1 MNSKEYFDR
10 TAKEYDEGYDGRFV
24 RCMYPE
30 VVRQVKELQGEDILD
45 IGCGNGNVIK
55 MLEAQRP
62 GHYYGAD
69 LSREM
74 LKEARKR
81 VSKEVVLKLA
91 DAVDLPFDDESFD
104 IVICNASFHHYEEPK
119 KAISEM
125 NRILRPGGA
134 LILGD
139 PTLPLFRRL
148 FNWALKWGKAG
159 DVWIY
164 GKKDILPLFRS
175 GGFDILKWKRI
186 NYRAFIFQGRKRE
199 NHEGK

>member
-1 MNSKEYFDR
+1 MNSREYFDR
-10 TAKEYDEGYDGRFV
+10 TAKEYDEGHDGRFV

-30 VVRQVKELQGEDILD
+30 IVRQVKELQGENILD

-55 MLEAQRP
+55 ML
-62 GHYYGAD
+62 
-69 LSREM
+69 
-74 LKEARKR
+74 KR

-104 IVICNASFHHYEEPK
+104 IVICNASFHHYEEPE

-125 NRILRPGGA
+125 NRVLRPGGA